1 MAHFVQSALREKLL
15 EVFTHAEGEFV
26 SGQKL
31 SEVLG
36 CSRTAVWKHIEDLR
50 KEGYELEA
58 VKKKGYR
65 VIMKPEKITSN
76 EIQLGLKTKTLGR
89 TIHYEETV
97 TSTQKIAHKLAY
109 DGVPEGTIV
118 VAEEQVAG
126 RGRLD
131 RSWYSPKYTGVW
143 MSVILRP
150 AIPLPKSPQLT
161 LLAAVSIAQAIQEV
175 TELEPEIKWPNDILF
190 QQKKAVGILT
200 ELQAEADRINS
211 IIIGIGI
218 NVNQTEEDFPDELI
232 DKATSLRIEA
242 GQKIN
247 RAELIQVI
255 LEKLEKLYEHYLE
268 NGFYP
273 IKLLWE
279 AYAISIGKDIIASTL
294 NGKIYGKATGITDD
308 GVLII
313 EDEQG
318 DKHHIHSA
326 DIEIKS

>member
-1 MAHFVQSALREKLL
+1 MQSALRERLL

-26 SGQKL
+26 SGQRL

-58 VKKKGYR
+58 VKRKGYR
-65 VIMKPEKITSN
+65 ITMKPEKITSN
-76 EIQLGLKTKTLGR
+76 EIQLGLKTKFLGR
-89 TIHYEETV
+89 NIHYEETV
-97 TSTQKIAHKLAY
+97 SSTQKIAHKLAY
-109 DGVPEGTIV
+109 EGAVEGTII
-118 VAEEQVAG
+118 VAEEQIAG

-131 RSWYSPKYTGVW
+131 RTWYSPKYTGIW
-143 MSVILRP
+143 MSIILRP
-150 AIPLPKSPQLT
+150 AIPLPQSPQLT
-161 LLAAVSIAQAIQEV
+161 LLTAVSMAQAIQEV
-175 TELEPEIKWPNDILF
+175 TGLEPEIKWPNDILF
-190 QQKKAVGILT
+190 HQKKAVGILT

-218 NVNQTEEDFPDELI
+218 NVNQVEDDFPEELQER
-232 DKATSLRIEA
+232 ATSLRIE
-242 GQKIN
+242 GKKKIN

-255 LEKLEKLYEHYLE
+255 LEKLEKLYEHYLQ

-279 AYAISIGKDIIASTL
+279 AYAISIGKNIIASTL
-294 NGKIYGKATGITDD
+294 NGKIHGVAVGITDE

-313 EDEQG
+313 EDE
-318 DKHHIHSA
+318 DRKRHYIHSA
-326 DIEIKS
+326 DIEIR